1 MAKQI
6 QVQIGQMYRGQTP
19 GSRLWKVEFMYADG
33 HGIPHV
39 RLRDVN
45 QRSET
50 ITFAAEV
57 LADTSRFKPEE
68 G

>member
-1 MAKQI
+1 MAKQN
-6 QVQIGQMYRGQTP
+6 QVQIGQVYRSLTP
-19 GSRLWKVEFMYADG
+19 SSRLWQVEFMYADG
-33 HGIPHV
+33 HEIPHV

-57 LADTSRFKPEE
+57 LSDGSRFKLEQS
-68 G
+68 